1 MGKIIRRL
9 TIDDYEEMLRVWSVS
24 GLPFKPNGRES
35 RAMLAAEI
43 SRDHCAF
50 FGAFDQE
57 RLVGLAIADYDGRRG
72 WVNRLAVD
80 PDYRGIGLATDLMEK
95 TRPRTG
101 PSVMARTSASTR
113 PRRPP
118 PPRPRRNMI
127 GYSQPGAPPSAA
139 AAQKTK

>member
-95 TRPRTG
+95 CEEFFRQFGETVVCALIEELNYPSMALFEKSGFVCENEIKYWTKRPR
-101 PSVMARTSASTR
+101 PDL
-113 PRRPP
+113 
-118 PPRPRRNMI
+118 
-127 GYSQPGAPPSAA
+127 
-139 AAQKTK
+139 